1 MQVLMNGIAGECS
14 GAFINHVNGI
24 LNDQIKAAKEKMD
37 KCINA
42 LRRELSTIRAGRAN
56 PAILD
61 KVQVDYYGTPTAI
74 NAMASV
80 QVSEGRMLVIQPWDT
95 SALKLIEKAIQA
107 SDIGITPTNDGK
119 VLRLAFPQPTEERR
133 KELVKQVKGD
143 GEEAKVTVR
152 NVRRDT
158 MDKFKAMKKNSE
170 ITEDDVKTLEKDLQ
184 KVTDKAVE
192 EIDAEIAAKEKEIMT
207 V

>member
-1 MQVLMNGIAGECS
+1 MNE
-14 GAFINHVNGI
+14 
-24 LNDQIKAAKEKMD
+24 QIKTAQEKMN
-37 KCINA
+37 KCISA
-42 LRRELSTIRAGRAN
+42 LKREFSTIRAGRAN

-61 KVQVDYYGTPTAI
+61 RVMVDYYGTPTAI
-74 NAMASV
+74 NAMAAIN
-80 QVSEGRMLVIQPWDT
+80 VSEGRVLVIQPWDA
-95 SALKLIEKAIQA
+95 SALKNIEKAIQA

-133 KELVKQVKGD
+133 KELVKQVKAT

-152 NVRRDT
+152 NARRDA

-184 KVTDKAVE
+184 KVTDKAIE
-192 EIDAEIAAKEKEIMT
+192 EIDSEIAAKEKEIMT